1 MTEPIKK
8 GGFFRVRG
16 HTIELFGRT
25 FRLPA
30 NRIARMG
37 VGVLFVL
44 GGIFSFLPVLGIW
57 MLPLGLIV
65 LSIDIP
71 AVRRLRRRSEVRWG
85 RRRQRQ
91 RELAASVPPRP
102 RRFMR
107 FRVPRFLSR

>member
-1 MTEPIKK
+1 MDEPTKK

-16 HTIELFGRT
+16 HTMEIMGRT

-30 NRIARMG
+30 NRMARMA

-57 MLPLGLIV
+57 MLPLGLVI

-85 RRRQRQ
+85 RHRQR
-91 RELAASVPPRP
+91 RRLMAAALPPRP
-102 RRFMR
+102 RRLAR
-107 FRVPRFLSR
+107 FRIPRFLSR